1 MNSFYK
7 AYREAENKLRAECDE
22 MVQAGKMSQEY
33 ADFRFDMVRDEIL
46 WSMMDEEEMM
56 IEG

>member
-7 AYREAENKLRAECDE
+7 AYREAENELRAECDA
-22 MVQAGKMSQEY
+22 MVKAGKMSQEY

-56 IEG
+56 VEG